1 MQKEEKMRYIG
12 VLAIFLLVLTVGC
25 GPTIMEGKRIDA
37 TNRGEIIKG
46 QTTAAGVVAIL
57 GQPAKIEKLPSGAE
71 KYVYQYYKEEFSTWW
86 TLPKYERQKMEV
98 FISNGIVQDYV
109 YQVERRGTPAE
120 ID

>member
-1 MQKEEKMRYIG
+1 MRFIG

-98 FISNGIVQDYV
+98 FIKDGVVQDYV
-109 YQVERRGTPAE
+109 YNVETRGMVTE
-120 ID
+120 EDVR